1 MPKKQ
6 NDHNKLQNYIQDSV
20 CMFMFSQNRKL
31 IDFYFILP
39 FIVLNQYIYILCLN
53 LQNKNPRYFC
63 VYI

>member
-39 FIVLNQYIYILCLN
+39 FIVLNQYIYTLS
-53 LQNKNPRYFC
+53 
-63 VYI
+63 